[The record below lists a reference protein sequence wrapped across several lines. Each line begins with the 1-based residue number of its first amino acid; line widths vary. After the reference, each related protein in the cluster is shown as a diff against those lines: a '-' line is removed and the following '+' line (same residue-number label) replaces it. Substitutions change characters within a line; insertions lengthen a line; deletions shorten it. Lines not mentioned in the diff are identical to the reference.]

1 MSGIV
6 VQLVLVA
13 TAFVSFFPTSEL
25 LGKDKNK
32 EKRTEALK
40 QEEYEDYYKK
50 WLSEDVVYI
59 ITEEEENVFGKLTT
73 ADEKEQFIE
82 QFWHRRDPDL
92 RTAANE
98 YKEEHYRRI
107 AYTNERFPSGLPG
120 WKTDRGRTYI
130 IHGPPTQIT
139 SRAGGGFYERPM
151 HEGGGVTST
160 YPFEVWRYR
169 YIEGIGQEIE
179 LEFVDAS
186 MTGEYRL
193 ALNADEKDALLYLPG
208 AGLTLAE
215 EMGLLEK
222 KDRPFFSPGRQ
233 RNYPYMATR
242 QKDDPFDRFEL
253 YTKIKAPKAIRYN
266 DLKELV
272 NISVGY
278 ETLPFEVRKDY
289 FKLNDDAV
297 LVPVTI
303 EFDNKEISFAPEKG
317 QQVAKLAVY
326 GIVTSITK
334 RVVDEFDDDVYQSF
348 SSKVFREQLL
358 KKSTYQ
364 KILTLDRKMRYR
376 IDLVVKDVRSGRVG
390 VVRTALAAP
399 AYGGDQLKASSMILS
414 EALWIL
420 DEAPDRDMFVLGD
433 VHVRPSLRKSFSPS
447 KPLGV
452 YLQVYNAAFDQATLK
467 PSLKARY
474 KVFRGEET
482 VIDLTDEAG
491 ESIQFF
497 SGHRVV
503 LIANLPINDLE
514 PGPYSLEVE
523 VHDRINDQKITTRDK
538 FQVARPLQVAAS
550 K

>member
-1 MSGIV
+1 MSRIL
-6 VQLVLVA
+6 VQLVLLA
-13 TAFVSFFPTSEL
+13 LAFVSFWPVPDL
-25 LGKDKNK
+25 WGKDKK
-32 EKRTEALK
+32 KDEKRQAVK
-40 QEEYEDYYKK
+40 QEEYQDYYKK
-50 WLSEDVVYI
+50 WLNEDVVYI
-59 ITEEEENVFGKLTT
+59 ITEEEEQVFGKLST
-73 ADEKEQFIE
+73 ANEKEEFIE

-92 RTAANE
+92 RTASNE
-98 YKEEHYRRI
+98 YKEEHYRRV
-107 AYTNERFPSGLPG
+107 AYANERFPSGLPG
-120 WKTDRGRTYI
+120 WRTDRGRTYI
-130 IHGPPTQIT
+130 IHGPPTQVT
-139 SRAGGGFYERPM
+139 SRAGGGFYARPM

-169 YIEGIGQEIE
+169 YIEGIGDEVE

-193 ALNADEKDALLYLPG
+193 ALSADEKDALLYLPG

-215 EMGLLEK
+215 ERGLMEK

-233 RNYPYMATR
+233 RNYPMMATR

-272 NISVGY
+272 DVSVGY
-278 ETLPFEVRKDY
+278 ENLPFEVRQDF

-303 EFDNKEISFAPEKG
+303 EFDNKELSFEPEKG
-317 QQVAKLAVY
+317 QQVARLAVY

-334 RVVDEFDDDVYQSF
+334 RVVEEFDDDVYQSF
-348 SSKVFREQLL
+348 SSEIFQEQLL
-358 KKSTYQ
+358 KRSTYQ

-390 VVRTALAAP
+390 VVRKAIAAP
-399 AYGGDQLKASSMILS
+399 AYGGDQLKASSLILS

-420 DEAPDRDMFVLGD
+420 DEAPDKDMFVLGD
-433 VHVRPSLRKSFSPS
+433 VHVRPSLLKSFSRT
-447 KPLGV
+447 KTLGV
-452 YLQVYNAAFDQATLK
+452 YLQVYNAAFDQASLK

-474 KVFRGEET
+474 KVSRGEET
-482 VIDLTDEAG
+482 VIDMTDEAG
-491 ESIQFF
+491 ESIQFS
-497 SGHRVV
+497 SGQRVV
-503 LIANLPINDLE
+503 LIANLPLNNLE
-514 PGPYSLEVE
+514 PGKYSLEVE
-523 VHDRINDQKITTRDK
+523 IHDRITDQRVTTRDK
-538 FQVARPLQVAAS
+538 FQVAGPLQVAAN

>member
-1 MSGIV
+1 MSRIL
-6 VQLVLVA
+6 VQLVLLA
-13 TAFVSFFPTSEL
+13 LAFVSFWPVPDL
-25 LGKDKNK
+25 WGKDKK
-32 EKRTEALK
+32 KDEKRQAVK
-40 QEEYEDYYKK
+40 QEEYQDYYKK
-50 WLSEDVVYI
+50 WLNEDVVYI
-59 ITEEEENVFGKLTT
+59 ITEEEEQVFGKLST
-73 ADEKEQFIE
+73 ADEKEEFIE

-92 RTAANE
+92 RTASNE
-98 YKEEHYRRI
+98 YKEEHYRRV
-107 AYTNERFPSGLPG
+107 AYANERFPSGLPG
-120 WKTDRGRTYI
+120 WRTDRGRTYI
-130 IHGPPTQIT
+130 IHGPPTQVT
-139 SRAGGGFYERPM
+139 SRAGGGFYARPM

-169 YIEGIGQEIE
+169 YIEGIGDEVE

-193 ALNADEKDALLYLPG
+193 ALSADEKDALLYLPG

-215 EMGLLEK
+215 ERGLMEK

-233 RNYPYMATR
+233 RNYPMMATR

-272 NISVGY
+272 DVSVGY
-278 ETLPFEVRKDY
+278 ENLPFEVRQDF

-303 EFDNKEISFAPEKG
+303 EFDNKELSFEPEKG
-317 QQVAKLAVY
+317 QQVARLAVY

-348 SSKVFREQLL
+348 SSEIFQEQLL
-358 KKSTYQ
+358 KRSTYQ

-390 VVRTALAAP
+390 VVRKAIAAP
-399 AYGGDQLKASSMILS
+399 AYGGDQLKASSLILS

-420 DEAPDRDMFVLGD
+420 DEAPEKDMFVLGD
-433 VHVRPSLRKSFSPS
+433 VHVRPSLLKSFSRT
-447 KPLGV
+447 KTLGV
-452 YLQVYNAAFDQATLK
+452 YLQVYNAAFDQASLK

-474 KVFRGEET
+474 KVSRGEET
-482 VIDLTDEAG
+482 VIDMTDEAG
-491 ESIQFF
+491 ESIQFS
-497 SGHRVV
+497 SGQRVV
-503 LIANLPINDLE
+503 LIANLPLNNLE
-514 PGPYSLEVE
+514 PGKYSLEVE
-523 VHDRINDQKITTRDK
+523 IHDRITDQRVTTRDK
-538 FQVARPLQVAAS
+538 FQVAGPLQVAAN

>member
-13 TAFVSFFPTSEL
+13 AAFVSFCPTSEL

-40 QEEYEDYYKK
+40 QEEYEDYYQK
-50 WLSEDVVYI
+50 WLKEDIVYI
-59 ITEEEENVFGKLTT
+59 ITEEEEQVFGKLTT
-73 ADEKEQFIE
+73 ADEKEEFIE

-107 AYTNERFPSGLPG
+107 AYANERFPSGLPG
-120 WKTDRGRTYI
+120 WRTDRGRTYI
-130 IHGPPTQIT
+130 IHGPPTQVT
-139 SRAGGGFYERPM
+139 SHGGGGFYARPM

-169 YIEGIGQEIE
+169 YIEGIGEEVE

-186 MTGEYRL
+186 LTGEYRM
-193 ALNADEKDALLYLPG
+193 ALNPEEKDALLHLPG

-289 FKLNDDAV
+289 FKLNDGAV

-303 EFDNKEISFAPEKG
+303 EFDNKELSFASEKG
-317 QQVAKLAVY
+317 QQVAKLVVY

-348 SSKVFREQLL
+348 SPEIFQDQLL
-358 KKSTYQ
+358 KRSTYQ

-390 VVRTALAAP
+390 VVRTAIAAP
-399 AYGGDQLKASSMILS
+399 AYGGDQLKVSSLILS

-420 DEAPDRDMFVLGD
+420 DEAPDKDMFVLGD
-433 VHVRPSLRKSFSPS
+433 VHVRPSLLKSFSPT

-452 YLQVYNAAFDQATLK
+452 YLQVYNAVFDQASLK
-467 PSLKARY
+467 PSLRARY
-474 KVFRGEET
+474 KVSRDEEI
-482 VIDLTDEAG
+482 VIDLTDEEG

-514 PGPYSLEVE
+514 PGKYSLEVE
-523 VHDRINDQKITTRDK
+523 VHDQIKDQKITARDK
-538 FQVARPLQVAAS
+538 FQVARPLRVAAS

>member
-1 MSGIV
+1 MSRIL
-6 VQLVLVA
+6 VQLVLLA
-13 TAFVSFFPTSEL
+13 LAFVSFWPVPDL
-25 LGKDKNK
+25 WGKDKK
-32 EKRTEALK
+32 KDEKRQAVK
-40 QEEYEDYYKK
+40 QEEYQDYYKK
-50 WLSEDVVYI
+50 WLNEDVVYI
-59 ITEEEENVFGKLTT
+59 ITEEEEQVFGKLST
-73 ADEKEQFIE
+73 ADEKEEFIE
-82 QFWHRRDPDL
+82 QFWHRRDPDF
-92 RTAANE
+92 RTASNE
-98 YKEEHYRRI
+98 YKEEHYRRV
-107 AYTNERFPSGLPG
+107 AYANERFPSGLPG
-120 WKTDRGRTYI
+120 WRTDRGRTYI
-130 IHGPPTQIT
+130 IHGPPTQVT
-139 SRAGGGFYERPM
+139 SRAGGGFYARPM

-169 YIEGIGQEIE
+169 YIEGIGDEVE

-193 ALNADEKDALLYLPG
+193 ALSADEKDALLYLPG

-215 EMGLLEK
+215 ERGLMEK

-233 RNYPYMATR
+233 RNYPMMATR

-272 NISVGY
+272 DVSVGY
-278 ETLPFEVRKDY
+278 ENLPFEVRQDF

-303 EFDNKEISFAPEKG
+303 EFDNKELSFEPEKG
-317 QQVAKLAVY
+317 QQVARLAVY

-348 SSKVFREQLL
+348 SSEIFQEQLL
-358 KKSTYQ
+358 KRSTYQ

-390 VVRTALAAP
+390 VVRKAIAAP
-399 AYGGDQLKASSMILS
+399 AYGGDQLKASSLILS

-420 DEAPDRDMFVLGD
+420 DEAPEKDMFVLGD
-433 VHVRPSLRKSFSPS
+433 VHVRPSLLKSFSRT
-447 KPLGV
+447 KTLGV
-452 YLQVYNAAFDQATLK
+452 YLQVYNAAFDQASLK

-474 KVFRGEET
+474 KVSRGEET
-482 VIDLTDEAG
+482 VIDMTDEAG
-491 ESIQFF
+491 ESIQFS
-497 SGHRVV
+497 SGQRVV
-503 LIANLPINDLE
+503 LIANLPLNNLE
-514 PGPYSLEVE
+514 PGKYSLEVE
-523 VHDRINDQKITTRDK
+523 IHDRITDQRVTTRDK
-538 FQVARPLQVAAS
+538 FQVAGPLQVAAN

>member
-6 VQLVLVA
+6 VQLLLVA
-13 TAFVSFFPTSEL
+13 AAFVSFWPTSDL
-25 LGKDKNK
+25 LGEDKNK

-40 QEEYEDYYKK
+40 QEEYQDYYKK
-50 WLSEDVVYI
+50 WLKEDVVYI
-59 ITEEEENVFGKLTT
+59 ITDEEEQVFGKLST
-73 ADEKEQFIE
+73 ADEKEEFIE

-92 RTAANE
+92 RTPSNE
-98 YKEEHYRRI
+98 YKEEHYLRI

-120 WKTDRGRTYI
+120 WRTDRGRTYI
-130 IHGPPTQIT
+130 IHGPPTQVT
-139 SRAGGGFYERPM
+139 SKAGGGFYARPM

-169 YIEGIGQEIE
+169 YIEGIGEEVE

-193 ALNADEKDALLYLPG
+193 ALSADEKDALLYLPG

-215 EMGLLEK
+215 ERGLLEK

-242 QKDDPFDRFEL
+242 QKDDPFDRYDL
-253 YTKIKAPKAIRYN
+253 YVKIKAPKAIRYN

-272 NISVGY
+272 KVSVGY
-278 ETLPFEVRKDY
+278 ETLPIKVRQDF

-297 LVPVTI
+297 LVPVTV
-303 EFDNKEISFAPEKG
+303 EFDNKELSFAPEKG
-317 QQVAKLAVY
+317 QQVARLAVY

-348 SSKVFREQLL
+348 SSEIFQAQLL
-358 KKSTYQ
+358 KRSTYQ

-376 IDLVVKDVRSGRVG
+376 MDLVIKDVRSGRIG
-390 VVRTALAAP
+390 VVRTAIAAP
-399 AYGGDQLKASSMILS
+399 AYGGDQLKASSLILS
-414 EALWIL
+414 ESLYIL
-420 DEAPDRDMFVLGD
+420 NEAPDKDMFVLGD
-433 VHVRPSLRKSFSPS
+433 VHVRPSLLKTFSPEKS
-447 KPLGV
+447 LGV
-452 YLQVYNAAFDQATLK
+452 YLQVYNAAFDQASLK
-467 PSLKARY
+467 PSLKTRY
-474 KVFRGEET
+474 KVSRDEKIL
-482 VIDLTDEAG
+482 IDLTDEAG
-491 ESIQFF
+491 ESIQFS

-503 LIANLPINDLE
+503 LIANLAIKDLE
-514 PGPYSLEVE
+514 PGKYSLEVE
-523 VHDRINDQKITTRDK
+523 VHDRIKDQKITTRDK
-538 FQVARPLQVAAS
+538 FQVKRPLQVAAS

>member
-13 TAFVSFFPTSEL
+13 AAFVSFCPTSEL

-40 QEEYEDYYKK
+40 QEEYEDYYQK
-50 WLSEDVVYI
+50 WLKEDIVYI
-59 ITEEEENVFGKLTT
+59 ITEEEEQVFGKLTT
-73 ADEKEQFIE
+73 ADEKEEFIE

-92 RTAANE
+92 RTASNE

-107 AYTNERFPSGLPG
+107 AYANERFPSGLPG
-120 WKTDRGRTYI
+120 WRTDRGRTYI
-130 IHGPPTQIT
+130 IHGPPTQVT
-139 SRAGGGFYERPM
+139 SRAGGGFYARPM

-169 YIEGIGQEIE
+169 YIEGIGEEVE

-193 ALNADEKDALLYLPG
+193 ALNAEEKDALLYLPG

-215 EMGLLEK
+215 ERGLLEK

-242 QKDDPFDRFEL
+242 QKDDPFDRYDL
-253 YTKIKAPKAIRYN
+253 YVKIKAPKAIRYN

-272 NISVGY
+272 KVSVGY
-278 ETLPFEVRKDY
+278 ETLPIEVRQDF

-297 LVPVTI
+297 LVPVTV
-303 EFDNKEISFAPEKG
+303 EFDNKELSFEPEKG
-317 QQVAKLAVY
+317 QQVARLAVY
-326 GIVTSITK
+326 GIITSITK

-348 SSKVFREQLL
+348 SSEIFQEQLL
-358 KKSTYQ
+358 KRSTYQ
-364 KILTLDRKMRYR
+364 RILTLDRKMRYR
-376 IDLVVKDVRSGRVG
+376 MDLVIKDVRSGRVG
-390 VVRTALAAP
+390 VVRTAIAVP
-399 AYGGDQLKASSMILS
+399 AYGGDQLKASSLILS
-414 EALWIL
+414 EALYVL
-420 DEAPDRDMFVLGD
+420 DEAPDKDMFVLGD
-433 VHVRPSLRKSFSPS
+433 VHVRPSLLKTFSPEKS
-447 KPLGV
+447 LGV
-452 YLQVYNAAFDQATLK
+452 YLQVYNAAFDQASLK
-467 PSLKARY
+467 PSLKTRY
-474 KVFRGEET
+474 KVSRDEET

-491 ESIQFF
+491 ESIQFS

-503 LIANLPINDLE
+503 LIANLPINNLE
-514 PGPYSLEVE
+514 PGKYSLEVE
-523 VHDRINDQKITTRDK
+523 VYDRIKDQKITTRDK
-538 FQVARPLQVAAS
+538 FQVTRPLQVAVS